1 MKQSHTREC
10 CRYSIPGGLALG
22 KKNRDKHKDTVGN
35 INLAPSLCWPLKKTN
50 TNNAI
55 IHTADVFLSCLQ
67 VCFCEKE
74 VVEHI
79 VVAFLVHKVVALSK
93 MFVTLMEFY
102 FVRNRTWLS
111 E

>member
-10 CRYSIPGGLALG
+10 CWYSIPGGLALG